1 MQLVLFIIIITIYIK
16 PRIND
21 GSNHPLLDYNNC
33 TEYFSG
39 MHDDDAIDFPG
50 LFHVCSVGE
59 IPRGTL
65 YLPLISRDD
74 PSLLKS
80 IAKSI

>member
-16 PRIND
+16 PRIDD

-39 MHDDDAIDFPG
+39 MHDDDAIETSRPG
-50 LFHVCSVGE
+50 LFHMCSVGE
-59 IPRGTL
+59 MPRGIL
-65 YLPLISRDD
+65 YLPLISRDF
-74 PSLLKS
+74 S
-80 IAKSI
+80 ITSQA